1 MIYYNLQSEYLPK
14 KKQITI
20 LWFENKF
27 SNELFWKIIVKITM
41 MNPDRIT
48 DTNYFMYITELS
60 QDSTAWE
67 KLGRCIERI

>member
-1 MIYYNLQSEYLPK
+1 MIYYNLQSEYLP

-27 SNELFWKIIVKITM
+27 SNELLWKIIVKITM
-41 MNPDRIT
+41 MNPDRMT

-60 QDSTAWE
+60 QDSAAWE